1 MHAWLGADV
10 MVRGRMCR
18 PRPMTPGHTGAC
30 IAVLSRARSDSGRRR
45 TATRAGK
52 LAPLFW
58 RNYICRET
66 TMRSDPLERTARE
79 IGLSLCTPWSSA
91 RVIHPFVDMY
101 TYMHISRPARADSSP
116 AHSTIC
122 ILSPRPLY
130 MCHEIPLA
138 RTARF
143 LVYMRRIENTIP
155 SCGQVE
161 TRARVYNYTCTHA
174 DEQIE
179 PLLNFSSVRL
189 PDDDLDRI
197 RFKMVPTGCAAG
209 T

>member
-1 MHAWLGADV
+1 MARRRRHGTRADV
-10 MVRGRMCR
+10 PAPPDDTGPYRRMHR
-18 PRPMTPGHTGAC
+18 RALAC
-30 IAVLSRARSDSGRRR
+30 AERQWPEADGDASRKAS
-45 TATRAGK
+45 ATF
-52 LAPLFW
+52 LEEL
-58 RNYICRET
+58 CRET